1 MSGEIINALG
11 QTLYMVSIS
20 TLFAVLIGLPTG
32 IILLITEKGHISEN
46 LTINRVL
53 DFITNILRSIPF
65 IILLVT
71 ILPLTRLIV
80 GKSYGTAASIVP
92 LAISA
97 IPFFARVAESSL
109 REVDNGLIESSLSMG
124 ASNLQVI
131 TRVLIPESLP
141 SLVQGIT
148 LTVINLIGYSA
159 MAGAIG
165 GGGLGDI
172 AIRYGYHRSE
182 KDVILYC
189 VVVIVIL
196 VQTVQI
202 IGNKISKS
210 IDHK

>member
-20 TLFAVLIGLPTG
+20 TLLAVLIGLPTG

-189 VVVIVIL
+189 VVVIVLL